1 MNISYDSY
9 RVFYY
14 AAKYKSFSKAA
25 AALYNTQPNVTRIIR
40 RLEVELDCA
49 LFFRSA
55 QGVRLTP
62 EGEKIFA
69 HIAIAFENIE
79 AAEAEVSSD
88 RSLQSGILHIAAS
101 GLALRGCLLQVLA
114 QYRSEYPRV
123 RIYLTNHSTPQGLAA
138 VQNGL
143 ADFAVV
149 TEGSVTPDS
158 LMKKQVGE
166 IQEIPI
172 CGAAFAELTHETVS
186 LSRLV
191 DYPIVGLT
199 EGTSS
204 HDFYSRLFLSHDLP
218 YNPDVEVETID
229 QVLPVVRSNLGIGFV
244 PREMLFGEPERTGIF
259 PIALSEPIPPRSIYL
274 FQRKNQPLSIAAKRL
289 QQMLLEPSLQKA
301 AH

>member
-40 RLEVELDCA
+40 RLEAELDCA

-191 DYPIVGLT
+191 DYPIVG
-199 EGTSS
+199 
-204 HDFYSRLFLSHDLP
+204 
-218 YNPDVEVETID
+218 
-229 QVLPVVRSNLGIGFV
+229 
-244 PREMLFGEPERTGIF
+244 
-259 PIALSEPIPPRSIYL
+259 
-274 FQRKNQPLSIAAKRL
+274 
-289 QQMLLEPSLQKA
+289 
-301 AH
+301 

>member
-1 MNISYDSY
+1 M
-9 RVFYY
+9 
-14 AAKYKSFSKAA
+14 
-25 AALYNTQPNVTRIIR
+25 
-40 RLEVELDCA
+40 
-49 LFFRSA
+49 
-55 QGVRLTP
+55 
-62 EGEKIFA
+62 
-69 HIAIAFENIE
+69 
-79 AAEAEVSSD
+79 
-88 RSLQSGILHIAAS
+88 
-101 GLALRGCLLQVLA
+101 
-114 QYRSEYPRV
+114 
-123 RIYLTNHSTPQGLAA
+123 
-138 VQNGL
+138 QNGL

-274 FQRKNQPLSIAAKRL
+274 FQRKTQPLSIAAKRL

>member
-40 RLEVELDCA
+40 RLEAELDCV

-62 EGEKIFA
+62 EGKKIFA

-274 FQRKNQPLSIAAKRL
+274 FQRKTQPLSIAAKRL

>member
-40 RLEVELDCA
+40 RLEAELDCA

-79 AAEAEVSSD
+79 AAEAEVSFD

-114 QYRSEYPRV
+114 QYRSEYPHV

-149 TEGSVTPDS
+149 TEGSVIPDS

-172 CGAAFAELTHETVS
+172 CGSAFSELAQETVT
-186 LSRLV
+186 LARLA
-191 DYPIVGLT
+191 DYPIVSLAK
-199 EGTSS
+199 GTSS
-204 HDFYSRLFLSHDLP
+204 HDFYSDLFLRHDLP
-218 YNPDVEVETID
+218 FSPDVEVETID
-229 QVLPVVRSNLGIGFV
+229 QVLPAVRCNLGIGFV
-244 PREMLFGEPERTGIF
+244 PHEMLVAVPELTGVY
-259 PIALSEPIPPRSIYL
+259 PLTLDEPIPPRSIYL
-274 FQRKNQPLSIAAKRL
+274 FQRKNQPLSIAAGRL
-289 QQMLLEPSLQKA
+289 RQMLLGDPPHGA
-301 AH
+301 